1 MLKIKE
7 EKKMNF
13 SKALESLKEGKK
25 VARKGWNGKKQYIE
39 LATNIS
45 YKNVD
50 GKIINTEHEAIG
62 NKAIAFV
69 GTSGVQIGWLASQA
83 DMLAEDWEVV
93 E

>member
-1 MLKIKE
+1 
-7 EKKMNF
+7 MNF
-13 SKALESLKEGKK
+13 WKALECLKEGKK

-45 YKNVD
+45 YKNAD
-50 GKIINTEHEAIG
+50 EKIINTEHEAIG

-83 DMLAEDWEVV
+83 DMLSEDWEVV